1 MAEPSDGV
9 HGSWRPFD
17 GLDMTGETPRRSHF
31 PARDRRSGLRTD
43 LAELL
48 VLLEEPVLLRGRTI
62 WDGLTVGLADGD
74 RGRVLLESSGT
85 VLRTLTPGPAE
96 LLASSPYGMLRFPAN
111 VLEVDRAV
119 AVVEVDY
126 AFAEFEERRRSPRF
140 ALHLP
145 TRVGQADGVPPET
158 LVTTN
163 VSASGMLV
171 DHPAFDADPG
181 SPNPVLLEVGLSEL
195 AIDGVVARRDGSA
208 VAIRF
213 THATPAAERS
223 LHIALAREASGR
235 DV

>member
-1 MAEPSDGV
+1 
-9 HGSWRPFD
+9 
-17 GLDMTGETPRRSHF
+17 MTDPTPPGAHF
-31 PARDRRSGLRTD
+31 AARDRRSGLRTD

-74 RGRVLLESSGT
+74 RGRVLLESSGS

-126 AFAEFEERRRSPRF
+126 SLAEFEERRRGPRF
-140 ALHLP
+140 ALRLP
-145 TRVGQADGVPPET
+145 TRIGQVDEPSEP
-158 LVTTN
+158 LLTTN
-163 VSASGMLV
+163 VSACGMLV
-171 DHPAFDADPG
+171 DYPDFEGEPG
-181 SPNPVLLEVGLSEL
+181 SSSPVTLEVGLSEL
-195 AIDGVVARRDGSA
+195 AIDGVVARRDGSV

-223 LHIALAREASGR
+223 LHIALAREAAGR